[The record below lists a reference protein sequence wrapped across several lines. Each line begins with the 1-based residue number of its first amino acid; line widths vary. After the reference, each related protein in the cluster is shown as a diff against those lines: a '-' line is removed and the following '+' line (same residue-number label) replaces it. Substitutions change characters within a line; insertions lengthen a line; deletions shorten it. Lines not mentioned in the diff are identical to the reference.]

1 MGAGDG
7 GMSAAAD
14 ALEAAFDAAVP
25 QPRIGRLV
33 AAALVVL
40 LAGVGGL
47 LGWAA
52 LTPIDRA
59 VIGQGTLVT
68 EGRRKTVTLL
78 EAGILRTLLVREGDR
93 VAEGQPLLRLDTTQ
107 ADAAAAQARVAFW
120 AQSVRAARLMAEQQ
134 ENRTMDLPEGA
145 GAAARGDPGIAAV
158 IAAESHLFAARW
170 EAHEGTLG
178 VSRARIAQLQ
188 EQMAAFAAQREAT
201 GTRLRAIRE
210 ELLGVNQLFARGF
223 ATRTRQ
229 WELQRAE
236 AELAG
241 NLGQFQA
248 QEAQAQQAIAQAE
261 LEMVNARLNRQQEV
275 ARDLQDAQAQRADAE
290 QRLRGAQDVLDRRV
304 VTAPEAGVVTEIR
317 FFTPGSSIG
326 GGQPVLDLVPVD
338 DRLVAEVRL
347 ALNDVENVHV
357 GQRARLRLVAFRT
370 RDVPLVETVVTYVS
384 ADRQLDTQGNSYFV
398 ARLAVDAATVAD
410 LPPGATLAS
419 GMPVEAF
426 ILGERRSALDYVVRP
441 LADGLRRSLRD

>member
-1 MGAGDG
+1 
-7 GMSAAAD
+7 MSAAAD

-25 QPRIGRLV
+25 PPRIGRLV

-40 LAGVGGL
+40 FAGVGGL

-52 LTPIDRA
+52 LTPIERA
-59 VIGQGTLVT
+59 VIGQGSLIA

-78 EAGILRTLLVREGDR
+78 EAGILRALLVQEGDR
-93 VAEGQPLLRLDTTQ
+93 VTAGQPLLRLDTTQ

-134 ENRTMDLPEGA
+134 DSRTMSLPEGA
-145 GAAARGDPGIAAV
+145 GAAGRVDPGIASV
-158 IAAESHLFAARW
+158 IAAETHLYAARW
-170 EAHEGTLG
+170 EAYEGALG
-178 VSRARIAQLQ
+178 VSRTRIAQMQ
-188 EQMAAFAAQREAT
+188 EQMAAIAAQREAT

-210 ELLGVNQLFARGF
+210 ELDGVTQLVARGF

-241 NLGQFQA
+241 NLGQYQA
-248 QEAQAQQAIAQAE
+248 QEAQALQAIAQAE
-261 LEMVNARLNRQQEV
+261 LEMANTRLNRQQEV
-275 ARDLQDAQAQRADAE
+275 ARDLQDAQAQRADAQ
-290 QRLRGAQDVLDRRV
+290 QRLRGAQDVLDRRL

-326 GGQPVLDLVPVD
+326 AGQPVLDLVPVD
-338 DRLVAEVRL
+338 DRLAAEVRL
-347 ALNDVENVHV
+347 ALTDVENVHV
-357 GQRARLRLVAFRT
+357 GQKARLRLAAFRT
-370 RDVPLVETVVTYVS
+370 REVPLVDTDVTYVS
-384 ADRQLDTQGNSYFV
+384 ADRQTDAQGNSYFV
-398 ARLAVDAATVAD
+398 ARLAIDPAIAAS
-410 LPPGATLAS
+410 LPPGATLAP

-426 ILGERRSALDYVVRP
+426 ILGERRSALDYVTRP

>member
-1 MGAGDG
+1 
-7 GMSAAAD
+7 MSAAAD

-25 QPRIGRLV
+25 PPRIGRLV

-40 LAGVGGL
+40 FAGVGGL

-52 LTPIDRA
+52 LTPIERA
-59 VIGQGTLVT
+59 VIGQGSLIA

-78 EAGILRTLLVREGDR
+78 EAGILRALLVQEGDR
-93 VAEGQPLLRLDTTQ
+93 VTAGQPLLRLDTTQ

-134 ENRTMDLPEGA
+134 DNRTMSLPEGA
-145 GAAARGDPGIAAV
+145 GAAGRVDPGIASV
-158 IAAESHLFAARW
+158 IAAETHLYAARW
-170 EAHEGTLG
+170 EAYEGALG
-178 VSRARIAQLQ
+178 VSRTRIAQMQ
-188 EQMAAFAAQREAT
+188 EQMAAIAAQREAT

-210 ELLGVNQLFARGF
+210 ELDGVTQLVARGF

-241 NLGQFQA
+241 NLGQYQA
-248 QEAQAQQAIAQAE
+248 QEAQALQAIAQAE
-261 LEMVNARLNRQQEV
+261 LEMANTRLNRQQEV
-275 ARDLQDAQAQRADAE
+275 ARDLQDAQAQRADAQ
-290 QRLRGAQDVLDRRV
+290 QRLRGAQDVLDRRL

-326 GGQPVLDLVPVD
+326 AGQPVLDLVPVD
-338 DRLVAEVRL
+338 DRLAAEVRL
-347 ALNDVENVHV
+347 ALTDVENVHV
-357 GQRARLRLVAFRT
+357 GQKARLRLAAFRT
-370 RDVPLVETVVTYVS
+370 REVPLVDTDVTYVS
-384 ADRQLDTQGNSYFV
+384 ADRQMDAQGNSYFV
-398 ARLAVDAATVAD
+398 ARLAIDPAIAAS
-410 LPPGATLAS
+410 LPPGATLAP

-426 ILGERRSALDYVVRP
+426 ILGERRSALDYVTRP